1 MVLAILPLVLGIT
14 FIIVFLGKEKFGYSV
29 PVSIILSSF
38 FLYFSQI
45 LFSTF
50 SVGLF
55 TFVLTGLSGCL
66 MVAVSL
72 LRANRSSRFKDTLIL
87 FFSPGFYAFL
97 VVFFFAL
104 IAYGGRFFSAWDE
117 LSHWGPMVKEM
128 IRLDNFYIVP
138 ETRYMAHKDY
148 PPIIQLFEYL
158 ICRFAGGYSE
168 GNASTGIQLVLLSF
182 VVPPLMEKIED
193 NKSSSF
199 RKKVGANL
207 LLGLLMLV
215 MTVLLFLWFDVSDVY
230 RTIMNDCAACAV
242 GVYTLNIS
250 LDEDIITNKTKK
262 VFLILALFYLP
273 LCKQIA
279 LTFVLLVYMAI
290 ALALVQGK
298 VHKSNNKLSN
308 ILFAS
313 AVIVVPLLSLKI
325 WAWIIKP
332 YNLGAKFDLTKISLA
347 EVTRIIAGKGSSQ
360 QRTTYK
366 NFVAS
371 LLSEPITTGP
381 IALSYVS
388 LCVLALFLLSLLYF
402 YKSSNYERISL
413 KEYIKYILVF
423 VAGIIGYA
431 FTMFVMYMYGFSE
444 IEMLGLASFS
454 RYMSTYICLMYFLL
468 LSLFLSRLDLR
479 TDTNDKSLNKN
490 LIIAGLTVLLFIL
503 AGQERLVDFMPILY
517 GNETKE
523 FQELASDIDNHVAFD
538 DKVLLISDNNNM
550 YGTFLRYYCDD
561 ADLSGEDYWN
571 GVSNEDL
578 VTYDYVYVLNISDYQ
593 NEEWRQVLECPSD
606 TISQGMY
613 EVINDD
619 DIYKL
624 RYID

>member
-1 MVLAILPLVLGIT
+1 M
-14 FIIVFLGKEKFGYSV
+14 
-29 PVSIILSSF
+29 
-38 FLYFSQI
+38 
-45 LFSTF
+45 
-50 SVGLF
+50 
-55 TFVLTGLSGCL
+55 
-66 MVAVSL
+66 
-72 LRANRSSRFKDTLIL
+72 
-87 FFSPGFYAFL
+87 
-97 VVFFFAL
+97 
-104 IAYGGRFFSAWDE
+104 
-117 LSHWGPMVKEM
+117 
-128 IRLDNFYIVP
+128 
-138 ETRYMAHKDY
+138 
-148 PPIIQLFEYL
+148 
-158 ICRFAGGYSE
+158 
-168 GNASTGIQLVLLSF
+168 
-182 VVPPLMEKIED
+182 
-193 NKSSSF
+193 
-199 RKKVGANL
+199 
-207 LLGLLMLV
+207 
-215 MTVLLFLWFDVSDVY
+215 
-230 RTIMNDCAACAV
+230 
-242 GVYTLNIS
+242 
-250 LDEDIITNKTKK
+250 
-262 VFLILALFYLP
+262 
-273 LCKQIA
+273 
-279 LTFVLLVYMAI
+279 
-290 ALALVQGK
+290 
-298 VHKSNNKLSN
+298 
-308 ILFAS
+308 
-313 AVIVVPLLSLKI
+313 
-325 WAWIIKP
+325 
-332 YNLGAKFDLTKISLA
+332 
-347 EVTRIIAGKGSSQ
+347 
-360 QRTTYK
+360 
-366 NFVAS
+366 
-371 LLSEPITTGP
+371 
-381 IALSYVS
+381 
-388 LCVLALFLLSLLYF
+388 
-402 YKSSNYERISL
+402 
-413 KEYIKYILVF
+413 
-423 VAGIIGYA
+423 AGIIGYA